1 MEILMNI
8 TQDKVVELDYK
19 LTVDGEI
26 IDQSEPNDP
35 LVYLQG
41 HNNIIPGLEKA
52 LEGKSIGDT
61 IKVTVQP
68 EEGYGERDESSVED
82 LDRADFE
89 EDIEVGATYYAQS
102 EDGSVIPFTVLSFDG
117 DKVKVDFNPP
127 LAGKVL
133 DFNVKVLN
141 VRDAT
146 PDEIDHGHAH
156 SDHDHE

>member
-1 MEILMNI
+1 MNI